1 MPNLSQLNLGPGSY
15 GYTPD
20 LFRSF
25 AIFCLSL
32 LCKSSFY
39 RTCFLAG
46 LVDMRRLTHFTLQF
60 DCFDQ
65 LIEVEWSSQK
75 MISHGNRMDRR
86 GLKPSDDD
94 VNSKG
99 DGLS

>member
-1 MPNLSQLNLGPGSY
+1 MRNRLYDNLPLVPNLSQLNLGPGSY

-20 LFRSF
+20 LFRYLAPGSIVSTLE
-25 AIFCLSL
+25 IFFC
-32 LCKSSFY
+32 

-65 LIEVEWSSQK
+65 LIEVEQAFGENVQQ
-75 MISHGNRMDRR
+75 MIRGNYRM
-86 GLKPSDDD
+86 
-94 VNSKG
+94 
-99 DGLS
+99 